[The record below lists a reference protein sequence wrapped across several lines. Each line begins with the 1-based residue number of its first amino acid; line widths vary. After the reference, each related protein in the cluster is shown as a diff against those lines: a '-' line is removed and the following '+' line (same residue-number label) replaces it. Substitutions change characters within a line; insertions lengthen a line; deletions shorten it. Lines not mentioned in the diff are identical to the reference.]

1 MNNSHISNT
10 IYVVALF
17 LWVPFFCNA
26 QNIIKGTVI
35 DSVKQPL
42 SYSIVT
48 AYKDSNYAS
57 IVGFKTTDDLGKFSI
72 EISENIDTL
81 FLEAR
86 HITYKSEQFIITDF
100 NREHDL
106 ALYRPNNDLKEVLIK
121 AKRNITIKGDTVR
134 YDVEA
139 LKEKKDYTI
148 EEVIDRIP
156 GVTIAENGQIS
167 YNDRPI
173 SHLYINGVDLLEG
186 RYNIATR
193 GIPAGAV
200 EDIELLRRHN
210 HARIEIGK
218 TLSSEVALNLRIK
231 KNQSLVFGSSKA
243 DVGTPIVTAR
253 GEVTPIY
260 LQDKLQN
267 IASLRANNFGKSLQD
282 FGTSLTRGN
291 RDIYQLKINNTSVIT
306 QPEVNGNTISNR
318 YWLDNN
324 SISATNDILT
334 TLPKDLIVKG
344 SMDYNYEDSEIEKN
358 NRSVFFTRSDSLQVD
373 RSSRNK
379 LLQRR
384 YQLGNTIEL
393 NRDDLYI
400 NNKLSGK
407 FLNQNG
413 SSSNLLNGNTTQT
426 GFNNTEKAIT
436 NILEL
441 KNSINNQI
449 VDSGFLFEYR
459 STDEQLATNPAV
471 FTDVIPSVNPILTTQ
486 DVSIEKLN
494 LGAYTG
500 YTFQFLDIEWK
511 AKQRARWS
519 REQLES
525 SLKNQNNNDA
535 TSPFATDFS
544 LDTFESQT
552 QLSSA
557 FNWKRFRFNLNPE
570 LSYFNINRLE
580 NLTDLDE
587 KDNYLFM
594 NMYVQVSCNFN
605 RKWDLGISGSVKNSI
620 SRFEEL
626 YPGIILRQF
635 DNLNINPQDINVTR
649 TNDVSIF
656 FGYSDVL
663 TGILLK
669 NNTSYNKATSQFIF
683 NRSLNDNG
691 LIQINAIRRDNEFST
706 LRNTLTLTKRFF
718 KHLST
723 QTSYNFD
730 LSKIEQIFNGTAQ
743 DNTIINHTLST
754 ELSWSTGGSYALNYS
769 GTINFGL
776 SLIGNSRATNNF
788 QLHELGLD
796 LYLSDKARWNFDTE
810 TAVSFFSSS
819 DNTNINSLFNTSF
832 YYKPH
837 KKLILRAELYNI
849 FNERFFTTATSSSN
863 FISQYQ
869 FSLRPLQFT
878 LGLNYTL

>member
-1 MNNSHISNT
+1 M
-10 IYVVALF
+10 ALF
-17 LWVPFFCNA
+17 FWVPFFCIA
-26 QNIIKGTVI
+26 QNVLKGTVI

-42 SYSIVT
+42 PYSIVT
-48 AYKDSNYAS
+48 AYKDPSYTS
-57 IVGFKTTDDLGKFSI
+57 IISFKTTDNFGKISI
-72 EISENIDTL
+72 EISKNIDTV

-86 HITYKSEQFIITDF
+86 HITYKSERFIITDF
-100 NREHDL
+100 SKEHQF
-106 ALYRPNNDLKEVLIK
+106 ALYRPNNDLKEVLIE

-156 GVTIAENGQIS
+156 GVSIAENGKIS

-173 SHLYINGVDLLEG
+173 SHLYINGVDLLED

-218 TLSSEVALNLRIK
+218 TLSSEVALNLKIK
-231 KNQSLVFGSSKA
+231 KDQSLIFGSSKA
-243 DVGTPIVTAR
+243 DVGTPLLTAR

-260 LQDKLQN
+260 LQDKSQN
-267 IASLRANNFGKSLQD
+267 IASIRANNIGKSLQD
-282 FGTSLTRGN
+282 FGTSLTTGN
-291 RDIYQLKINNTSVIT
+291 RDIYQLKLENTSVLT
-306 QPEVNGNTISNR
+306 PPEVNGNTISNR

-358 NRSVFFTRSDSLQVD
+358 NRSVFFTGSDSLQVN
-373 RSSRNK
+373 RNSINK

-400 NNKLSGK
+400 NNKLSGR
-407 FLNQNG
+407 FMDQNG
-413 SSSNLLNGNTTQT
+413 NSSNILNGNAIQT
-426 GFNNTEKAIT
+426 GFNNVEKSLT

-449 VDSGFLFEYR
+449 VDSGLLFEYR
-459 STDEQLATNPAV
+459 ATDEQLIADPAV
-471 FTDVIPSVNPILTTQ
+471 FIDLIPGANATSTTQ
-486 DVSIEKLN
+486 DVAMEKLN

-500 YTFQFLDIEWK
+500 YTFQLLDIEWK
-511 AKQRARWS
+511 AKQRVRWS
-519 REQLES
+519 REKLES
-525 SLKNQNNNDA
+525 YLRNQNNNDA

-557 FNWKRFRFNLNPE
+557 FNWKRFRFNINPE
-570 LSYFNINRLE
+570 FSYLNINRIE
-580 NLTDLDE
+580 DFTRFD
-587 KDNYLFM
+587 KSDNYLFM
-594 NMYVQVSCNFN
+594 NMYVQVSRNFN
-605 RKWDLGISGSVKNSI
+605 RKWDLGLSGSIEGSI
-620 SRFEEL
+620 SSFEEL

-635 DNLNINPQDINVTR
+635 DNLNTNPQDINITR
-649 TNDVSIF
+649 TNNASLF

-663 TGILLK
+663 SGILLK
-669 NNTSYNKATSQFIF
+669 NNTSYNNATSQFIYD
-683 NRSLNDNG
+683 RSLDDNG
-691 LIQINAIRRDNEFST
+691 LIQIKAIRQDNEFST
-706 LRNTLTLTKRFF
+706 LRNTTTLTKRFF
-718 KHLST
+718 NHLST
-723 QTSYNFD
+723 QTSYSFD
-730 LSKIEQIFNGTAQ
+730 ISKIEQIFNGTAQ
-743 DNTIINHTLST
+743 DNSIINHSLST
-754 ELSWSTGGSYALNYS
+754 ELSWSTGGFYALSYS

-776 SLIGNSRATNNF
+776 SLIDNSRATNNF
-788 QLHELGLD
+788 QLHNLGLD
-796 LYLSDKARWNFDTE
+796 LYLSDKARWNFNTE
-810 TAVSFFSSS
+810 TAISSFSSS
-819 DNTNINSLFNTSF
+819 DNTNVNSLFNTSF

-849 FNERFFTTATSSSN
+849 FNEQFFTTTTSNSN
-863 FISQYQ
+863 SLNLSQ
-869 FSLRPLQFT
+869 FSLRPMRFT
-878 LGLNYTL
+878 VGLNYTL

>member
-1 MNNSHISNT
+1 M
-10 IYVVALF
+10 ALF
-17 LWVPFFCNA
+17 LWVPFFCIA
-26 QNIIKGTVI
+26 QSTIKGTVT
-35 DSVKQPL
+35 DSLQHPL

-48 AYKDSNYAS
+48 AYKNANYSS
-57 IVGFKTTDDLGKFSI
+57 IVDFKTTDDFGKFTI
-72 EISENIDTL
+72 EISENIDTV
-81 FLEAR
+81 FIEAR
-86 HITYKSEQFIITDF
+86 HITYKSERFIITNF
-100 NREHDL
+100 NKEHQIT
-106 ALYRPNNDLKEVLIK
+106 LYRPNNDLKEVLIE

-134 YDVEA
+134 YDVKA

-156 GVTIAENGQIS
+156 GVSIAENGKIS

-231 KNQSLVFGSSKA
+231 KDQSLVFGSSKA
-243 DVGTPIVTAR
+243 DVGTPLFTAR

-260 LQDKLQN
+260 LRDKLQN

-282 FGTSLTRGN
+282 FGTDLTRGN
-291 RDIYQLKINNTSVIT
+291 RDIYQLKINNASVIT
-306 QPEVNGNTISNR
+306 PPEVNGNTISNR

-324 SISATNDILT
+324 SISATNDVLT
-334 TLPKDLIVKG
+334 TLPKDLIIKG
-344 SMDYNYEDSEIEKN
+344 SVDYNYEDSAIEKN
-358 NRSVFFTRSDSLQVD
+358 NKSVFFTENDSLQVE
-373 RSSRNK
+373 RNSRNK

-393 NRDDLYI
+393 NTDDLYI
-400 NNKLSGK
+400 DNKLSGK
-407 FLNQNG
+407 FIDQNG
-413 SSSNLLNGNTTQT
+413 NSSNFLNGNSIQT
-426 GFNNTEKAIT
+426 GFKNTEKAIT

-449 VDSGFLFEYR
+449 VESGLLFEYR
-459 STDEQLATNPAV
+459 STDEQLTTDPAV
-471 FTDVIPSVNPILTTQ
+471 FTDLIPGANATFTTQ
-486 DVSIEKLN
+486 DVAMEKMN
-494 LGAYTG
+494 IGAYTG
-500 YTFQFLDIEWK
+500 YTFQLLDIEWK
-511 AKQRARWS
+511 AKQRLRWS

-525 SLKNQNNNDA
+525 SLKNQNINNSISSFV
-535 TSPFATDFS
+535 TYFN

-557 FNWKRFRFNLNPE
+557 FSWKRFRFNLNPE
-570 LSYFNINRLE
+570 LSYFNINRME
-580 NLTDLDE
+580 DLTGFNK

-594 NMYVQVSCNFN
+594 NMSVQVSRNFN
-605 RKWDLGISGSVKNSI
+605 RKWDIGISGSVKSSI

-635 DNLNINPQDINVTR
+635 DNLSTNPQDINVTR
-649 TNDVSIF
+649 SNNASLF

-663 TGILLK
+663 SGILLK
-669 NNTSYNKATSQFIF
+669 NNTSYNNSTSQFIF
-683 NRSLNDNG
+683 DRSLDDNG
-691 LIQINAIRRDNEFST
+691 LIQINAIRQDNEFSS
-706 LRNTLTLTKRFF
+706 LRNTTTLTKRFF

-730 LSKIEQIFNGTAQ
+730 ISKIEQVFNGLAQ

-754 ELSWSTGGSYALNYS
+754 QLSWSNGGFYALNYS

-788 QLHELGLD
+788 QLHDLGLD
-796 LYLSDKARWNFDTE
+796 LYLSDKARWNFNTQ
-810 TAVSFFSSS
+810 TAISSFSSS
-819 DNTNINSLFNTSF
+819 DNSNINSLFNTSF

-863 FISQYQ
+863 FISQSQ

-878 LGLNYTL
+878 VGLNYTL

>member
-1 MNNSHISNT
+1 
-10 IYVVALF
+10 VALF
-17 LWVPFFCNA
+17 LWVPFFCTA

-48 AYKDSNYAS
+48 AYKDPSYTS

-72 EISENIDTL
+72 EILEKIDTL

-86 HITYKSEQFIITDF
+86 HITYKSEQFIITGF
-100 NREHDL
+100 NKEHQL
-106 ALYRPNNDLKEVLIK
+106 TLFRPNNDLKEVLIE

-134 YDVEA
+134 YDVDA

-243 DVGTPIVTAR
+243 DIGTPLLTAR

-260 LQDKLQN
+260 LRDKLQN

-282 FGTSLTRGN
+282 FGTNLTRGN
-291 RDIYQLKINNTSVIT
+291 RDIYQLKMNNTSVIT
-306 QPEVNGNTISNR
+306 PPEVNGNTISNR

-324 SISATNDILT
+324 SVSATNDILT
-334 TLPKDLIVKG
+334 TLPKELIVKG
-344 SMDYNYEDSEIEKN
+344 SVDYNYEDSEIEKN
-358 NRSVFFTRSDSLQVD
+358 NQSVFFTGNDSLKVD
-373 RSSRNK
+373 RSSINK
-379 LLQRR
+379 LSQTR

-400 NNKLSGK
+400 NNKLSGR
-407 FLNQNG
+407 FIDQNG
-413 SSSNLLNGNTTQT
+413 NSSNILNNNAIQT
-426 GFNNTEKAIT
+426 GFKNTEKAIT

-449 VDSGFLFEYR
+449 VDSGILFEYR
-459 STDEQLATNPAV
+459 STDEQLTTNPAV
-471 FTDVIPSVNPILTTQ
+471 FTDLIPGANATITTQ
-486 DVSIEKLN
+486 DVAMEKMN
-494 LGAYTG
+494 IGAYTG
-500 YTFQFLDIEWK
+500 YTFQLLDVEWK
-511 AKQRARWS
+511 AKQHVRWS
-519 REQLES
+519 KEQLES
-525 SLKNQNNNDA
+525 SLKNQNINNS
-535 TSPFATDFS
+535 TLPFATDFS
-544 LDTFESQT
+544 LDSFESQT

-557 FNWKRFRFNLNPE
+557 FNWRRFRFNLNPE
-570 LSYFNINRLE
+570 VSYFNINRME
-580 NLTDLDE
+580 ELTDSNE

-594 NMYVQVSCNFN
+594 NMNVQVSRNFN
-605 RKWDLGISGSVKNSI
+605 RKWDLGVSGSIKSSI
-620 SRFEEL
+620 SSFEEL

-635 DNLNINPQDINVTR
+635 DNLSTNPQDINVTR
-649 TNDVSIF
+649 SNNASLF

-663 TGILLK
+663 SGILLK
-669 NNTSYNKATSQFIF
+669 NNTSYNNSTSQFIF
-683 NRSLNDNG
+683 NRSLDDNG
-691 LIQINAIRRDNEFST
+691 LIQINAIRQDNQFST
-706 LRNTLTLTKRFF
+706 IRNTTTLTKRFF

-730 LSKIEQIFNGTAQ
+730 LSKIEQIFNGQSQ

-754 ELSWSTGGSYALNYS
+754 ELSWSTNGSYALSYS

-776 SLIGNSRATNNF
+776 SLIDSSRAANNF
-788 QLHELGLD
+788 QLHNLGLD
-796 LYLSDKARWNFDTE
+796 LYLSDKARWNFNTE
-810 TAVSFFSSS
+810 TAISSFSSS
-819 DNTNINSLFNTSF
+819 DNTNVNSLFNTSF

-863 FISQYQ
+863 FISQNQ
-869 FSLRPLQFT
+869 FSLRPIQFT
-878 LGLNYTL
+878 VGLNYTL

>member
-1 MNNSHISNT
+1 M
-10 IYVVALF
+10 ALF
-17 LWVPFFCNA
+17 LWVPFFCIA
-26 QNIIKGTVI
+26 QNTIKGTVI

-48 AYKDSNYAS
+48 AYKDPNYTS
-57 IVGFKTTDDLGKFSI
+57 IIGYKTTDGLGRFSI

-86 HITYKSEQFIITDF
+86 HITYQSERFIISDF
-100 NREHDL
+100 NKEHDL

-231 KNQSLVFGSSKA
+231 KDQSLVFGSSKA
-243 DVGTPIVTAR
+243 DVGTPLITAR

-260 LQDKLQN
+260 LRDKLQN

-282 FGTSLTRGN
+282 FGTALTRGN
-291 RDIYQLKINNTSVIT
+291 RDIYQLKMNNTSVIT
-306 QPEVNGNTISNR
+306 PPEVNGNTISNR

-324 SISATNDILT
+324 SVSATNDILT

-344 SMDYNYEDSEIEKN
+344 SVDYNYEESEIEKN
-358 NRSVFFTRSDSLQVD
+358 NRSIFFTRSDSLRVD
-373 RSSRNK
+373 RSSINK

-407 FLNQNG
+407 FMDQNG
-413 SSSNLLNGNTTQT
+413 NSSNLLNGNAIKT
-426 GFNNTEKAIT
+426 GFKNTEKAIT

-449 VDSGFLFEYR
+449 VDSGLLFEYR
-459 STDEQLATNPAV
+459 STNEQLTTDPAV
-471 FTDVIPSVNPILTTQ
+471 FTDLIPAENATFTTQ
-486 DVSIEKLN
+486 DVAIEKMN
-494 LGAYTG
+494 IGAYTG
-500 YTFQFLDIEWK
+500 YTFQLLDVEWK
-511 AKQRARWS
+511 AKQRVRWS

-525 SLKNQNNNDA
+525 SLKNQNSDNSR
-535 TSPFATDFS
+535 TPFATDFS
-544 LDTFESQT
+544 LNTFESQT
-552 QLSSA
+552 QLSSS
-557 FNWKRFRFNLNPE
+557 FSWKRFRLNLNPE
-570 LSYFNINRLE
+570 LSYFNINRIE
-580 NLTDLDE
+580 DLTSSDE

-594 NMYVQVSCNFN
+594 NMYVQVSRNFN
-605 RKWDLGISGSVKNSI
+605 RKWDIGISGTVKNSI

-635 DNLNINPQDINVTR
+635 DNLSTNPQDINVTR
-649 TNDVSIF
+649 TNEASLF
-656 FGYSDVL
+656 LSYSDVL
-663 TGILLK
+663 SGILLK
-669 NNTSYNKATSQFIF
+669 NNTSYNKSTSQFIF
-683 NRSLNDNG
+683 NRSLDDNG

-706 LRNTLTLTKRFF
+706 IRNTTTLTKRFF

-723 QTSYNFD
+723 QTSYNLD
-730 LSKIEQIFNGTAQ
+730 ISKIEQVFNGTAQ
-743 DNTIINHTLST
+743 DNSIINHSLST
-754 ELSWSTGGSYALNYS
+754 ELRWSTGGFYTLGYS
-769 GTINFGL
+769 GTINFGV
-776 SLIGNSRATNNF
+776 SLIDNSRATNNF
-788 QLHELGLD
+788 QLHNLELD
-796 LYLSDKARWNFDTE
+796 LYLSDKVRWNFNTE
-810 TAVSFFSSS
+810 TAISSFSSS
-819 DNTNINSLFNTSF
+819 DKANVNSLFNTSF
-832 YYKPH
+832 YYKPN
-837 KKLILRAELYNI
+837 KKLILRTELYNI

-863 FISQYQ
+863 FISQSQ
-869 FSLRPLQFT
+869 FSLRPIQFT
-878 LGLNYTL
+878 VGLNYTL

>member
-1 MNNSHISNT
+1 M
-10 IYVVALF
+10 ALF
-17 LWVPFFCNA
+17 LWVPFFCTA
-26 QNIIKGTVI
+26 QNISKGTVI

-48 AYKDSNYAS
+48 AYKDPNYTS
-57 IVGFKTTDDLGKFSI
+57 IVGFKTTDVLGKFSI
-72 EISENIDTL
+72 EVAVNIDTL
-81 FLEAR
+81 FLEVR
-86 HITYKSEQFIITDF
+86 HITYKSERFIITDF
-100 NREHDL
+100 DKKHRL
-106 ALYRPNNDLKEVLIK
+106 ALFRPNNDLKEVLIE

-231 KNQSLVFGSSKA
+231 KNQSLVFGSSKG
-243 DVGTPIVTAR
+243 DIGTPLLTAR

-260 LQDKLQN
+260 LRDKLQN

-282 FGTSLTRGN
+282 FGANLTRGN
-291 RDIYQLKINNTSVIT
+291 RDIYQLKMNNTSVIT
-306 QPEVNGNTISNR
+306 PPEVNGNTISNR

-324 SISATNDILT
+324 SVSATNDILT
-334 TLPKDLIVKG
+334 TLPKELIVKG
-344 SMDYNYEDSEIEKN
+344 SVDYNYEDSEIEKKN
-358 NRSVFFTRSDSLQVD
+358 KSVFFTGNDSLQVD
-373 RSSRNK
+373 RSSINK

-407 FLNQNG
+407 FLDQNG
-413 SSSNLLNGNTTQT
+413 NSLNLLNGNTIQT
-426 GFNNTEKAIT
+426 SFKNTEKAIT

-449 VDSGFLFEYR
+449 VDSGILFEYR
-459 STDEQLATNPAV
+459 STDEQLTTNPAV
-471 FTDVIPSVNPILTTQ
+471 FNDLIPGANATITTQ
-486 DVSIEKLN
+486 DVAMEKMN
-494 LGAYTG
+494 IGAYTG
-500 YTFQFLDIEWK
+500 YTFQLLDVEWK
-511 AKQRARWS
+511 AKQRVRWS
-519 REQLES
+519 KEQLES
-525 SLKNQNNNDA
+525 SLRNQNIDNS
-535 TSPFATDFS
+535 TTPFVTDFT

-552 QLSSA
+552 QFSSA
-557 FNWKRFRFNLNPE
+557 FTWKRFRFNLNPE
-570 LSYFNINRLE
+570 LSYFNINRTE
-580 NLTDLDE
+580 DLTGSNK

-594 NMYVQVSCNFN
+594 NMYVQVSHNFN
-605 RKWDLGISGSVKNSI
+605 RKWDLGMNASIKNSI
-620 SRFEEL
+620 SKFEEL

-635 DNLNINPQDINVTR
+635 DNLSTNPQDINVTR
-649 TNDVSIF
+649 TNDASLF

-663 TGILLK
+663 SGILLK
-669 NNTSYNKATSQFIF
+669 NNTSYNNSTSQFIF
-683 NRSLNDNG
+683 DRSLDNNG
-691 LIQINAIRRDNEFST
+691 LIQINAIRQDNQFST
-706 LRNTLTLTKRFF
+706 IRNTTTLTKRFF

-730 LSKIEQIFNGTAQ
+730 ISKIEQIFNGTAQ
-743 DNTIINHTLST
+743 DNTIINHSLST
-754 ELSWSTGGSYALNYS
+754 ELSWSTGGFYALSYS

-776 SLIGNSRATNNF
+776 SLIDNSRATNNF
-788 QLHELGLD
+788 QLHDLGLD
-796 LYLSDKARWNFDTE
+796 FYLSDKVRWNFNTE
-810 TAVSFFSSS
+810 TAISYFSSS
-819 DNTNINSLFNTSF
+819 NNTNVNSLFNTSF

-863 FISQYQ
+863 FISQNQ

-878 LGLNYTL
+878 VGLNYTL